1 MNQPLR
7 FSTDNLP
14 PQDRASRW
22 TSVIAE
28 AYFPLQLHF
37 RDPLKFTGQLSRM
50 DMGHVSLSRLTSAP
64 ANYERRQKHVRESRQ
79 EEYLIT
85 IPKST
90 AVEFRQLGRD
100 VRCEPGGF
108 ILERGDEPY
117 RFMYERPNDLF
128 VAKVSKAALSERV
141 RQPDRFCA
149 RVFNATSGTANLF
162 VNMLQHGHDQFA
174 SSGLAASE
182 TIGRQLLELLGLAL
196 EAETGVEV
204 SSASAVRAAHLQRV
218 DQFIRGNLKNHD
230 LSPDL
235 IAEGCGVS
243 KRYLHDL
250 FKDVNGTVSQ
260 QVRDQRLIAAR
271 DRLGNIGNVTIA
283 EVSYRFG
290 FADQAQFSRLF
301 KARFGM
307 PPSEY
312 RARYF
317 RTGPITMD
325 NAAT

>member
-1 MNQPLR
+1 
-7 FSTDNLP
+7 
-14 PQDRASRW
+14 
-22 TSVIAE
+22 
-28 AYFPLQLHF
+28 
-37 RDPLKFTGQLSRM
+37 
-50 DMGHVSLSRLTSAP
+50 MGHVSLSRLTSAP
-64 ANYERRQKHVRESRQ
+64 ANYERRQRHVREARE

-85 IPKST
+85 IPKSS
-90 AVEFRQLGRD
+90 AVEFRQLGHD

-117 RFMYERPNDLF
+117 RFMYDRPNDLF

-149 RVFNATSGTANLF
+149 RVIAATSGAANLF
-162 VNMLQHGHDQFA
+162 VHMVQHGHAQFSA
-174 SSGLAASE
+174 TCPAASE

-196 EAETGVEV
+196 EGESGVTS
-204 SSASAVRAAHLQRV
+204 SSASEVRAAHLQRV
-218 DQFIRGNLKNHD
+218 DQFIRNNLKNPD

-260 QVRDQRLIAAR
+260 RIRDQRLVTAR
-271 DRLGNIGNVTIA
+271 DRLGNVGNLTIA
-283 EVSYRFG
+283 EVAYRFG

-301 KARFGM
+301 KARFGLT
-307 PPSEY
+307 PSE
-312 RARYF
+312 F
-317 RTGPITMD
+317 RISVRREKTT
-325 NAAT
+325 

>member
-1 MNQPLR
+1 MNQTLQ
-7 FSTDNLP
+7 FSTDSLSRP
-14 PQDRASRW
+14 DRAGGW
-22 TSVIAE
+22 TSVIAD
-28 AYFPLQLHF
+28 AYFPLQLQF
-37 RDPLKFTGQLSRM
+37 EEPLKFTGHLSRM

-64 ANYERRQKHVRESRQ
+64 ASYERRPKHVRESRQ

-85 IPKST
+85 IPKTSP
-90 AVEFRQLGRD
+90 VKFRQLGRE
-100 VRCEPGGF
+100 VTCEPGGF
-108 ILERGDEPY
+108 ILERGDQPY

-149 RVFNATSGTANLF
+149 RAFNAKSGAAHLF
-162 VNMLQHGHDQFA
+162 ATMVQHGHDQFP
-174 SSGLAASE
+174 AAGPSAGE
-182 TIGRQLLELLGLAL
+182 VIGRQLLELLGLAL
-196 EAETGVEV
+196 EEETGVEASGE
-204 SSASAVRAAHLQRV
+204 SSVRAAHLQRV
-218 DQFIRGNLKNHD
+218 DQFIRNNLKNHD
-230 LSPDL
+230 LSPEL

-260 QVRDQRLIAAR
+260 QIRDQRLTAAR
-271 DRLGNIGNVTIA
+271 DRLRSTGDVTLA
-283 EVSYRFG
+283 ELSYRFG

-312 RARYF
+312 RAK
-317 RTGPITMD
+317 TVQTQP
-325 NAAT
+325 AEKP

>member
-1 MNQPLR
+1 MSQTLQ
-7 FSTDNLP
+7 FSTDALP
-14 PQDRASRW
+14 APDRASGW
-22 TSVIAE
+22 TSIIAE

-37 RDPLKFTGQLSRM
+37 NDPLKFTGQLSRM

-64 ANYERRQKHVRESRQ
+64 ASYERRQAHVRESRR

-85 IPKST
+85 IPKT
-90 AVEFRQLGRD
+90 AAVKFRQLGRE
-100 VRCEPGGF
+100 VTCEPGGF

-149 RVFNATSGTANLF
+149 RTFNATSGTASLF
-162 VNMLQHGHDQFA
+162 VSMVQHGHDQFPA
-174 SSGLAASE
+174 SGPMAGA
-182 TIGRQLLELLGLAL
+182 TIGRHLLELLGLAL
-196 EAETGVEV
+196 EAETGVEASGE
-204 SSASAVRAAHLQRV
+204 SSVRAAHLQRV

-250 FKDVNGTVSQ
+250 FRDVNGTVGQ
-260 QVRDQRLIAAR
+260 HIRDQRLTAAR
-271 DRLGNIGNVTIA
+271 DRLATTGNVTIA

-307 PPSEY
+307 PPSE
-312 RARYF
+312 F
-317 RTGPITMD
+317 RT
-325 NAAT
+325 NFFRS

>member
-1 MNQPLR
+1 MSQPLQ
-7 FSTDNLP
+7 FSTTSLP
-14 PQDRASRW
+14 PQDRASGW

-28 AYFPLQLHF
+28 AYFPLQLQF
-37 RDPLKFTGQLSRM
+37 REPMKFTGSLSRM
-50 DMGHVSLSRLTSAP
+50 ELGHVSLSRLSSAP
-64 ANYERRQKHVRESRQ
+64 ANYERRQQHVREARQ

-85 IPKST
+85 IPKCSSI
-90 AVEFRQLGRD
+90 EFRQLGRD

-108 ILERGDEPY
+108 ILERGHEPY

-128 VAKVSKAALSERV
+128 VAKVSKTALSERV
-141 RQPDRFCA
+141 REPDRFCA
-149 RVFNATSGTANLF
+149 RVINATSGTANLF
-162 VNMLQHGHDQFA
+162 VNMVQHGHNQFA
-174 SSGLAASE
+174 SSRPAAAE

-196 EAETGVEV
+196 EAETDVAASGA
-204 SSASAVRAAHLQRV
+204 SSVRAAHLQRV
-218 DQFIRGNLKNHD
+218 DQFIRQNLKNPD

-235 IAEGCGVS
+235 IAGACGVS

-260 QVRDQRLIAAR
+260 QIRDQRLIAAR
-271 DRLGNIGNVTIA
+271 DRLGNVGNVTIA

-312 RARYF
+312 RACYL
-317 RTGPITMD
+317 RTEP
-325 NAAT
+325 AATDETMI